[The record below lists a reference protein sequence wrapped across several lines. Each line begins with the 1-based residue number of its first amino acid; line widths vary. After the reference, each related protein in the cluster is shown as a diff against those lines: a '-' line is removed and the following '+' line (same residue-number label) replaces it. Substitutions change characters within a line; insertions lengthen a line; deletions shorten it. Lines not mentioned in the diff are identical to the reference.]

1 MISSSEINFAQH
13 FLSYE
18 NRSNSKAVLTK
29 RVLFPF
35 NSCLIVTE
43 EGVQ

>member
-1 MISSSEINFAQH
+1 MISSSEINFVQR

-18 NRSNSKAVLTK
+18 NHSYSKVMLTK
-29 RVLFPF
+29 TVLFPF

-43 EGVQ
+43 